1 MENKKDKPDISV
13 FFPVYKDEK
22 TVERVT
28 LKAIQVLENYARN
41 YEIII
46 IDDCSPDDS
55 GKIADE
61 LALKCKNI
69 KVIHHKENYGYG
81 AALKTGFS
89 TSQYEFICFTDGDDE
104 YEINDIDKFIKLKD
118 YYDLIITFRYVR
130 LYSTWRIFVSKI
142 YNMLLRYLFKHKY
155 RDISTGLRFVRK
167 KIINDLNIVSDSPFI
182 GAELAIKAML
192 KGYRVGEVGIQT
204 FPREFGKG
212 STTSVKNIIKTIK
225 DIRKI
230 YTQIFSKHYDL
241 PANRT
246 RPF

>member
-1 MENKKDKPDISV
+1 MENIKDKPNISV

-22 TVERVT
+22 TIERVT
-28 LKAIQVLENYARN
+28 MKAIRVLERLADNF
-41 YEIII
+41 EVII
-46 IDDCSPDDS
+46 IDDCSPDNS

-61 LALKCKNI
+61 LSLTNDHI

-81 AALKTGFS
+81 VALKSGFKA
-89 TSQYEFICFTDGDDE
+89 SQYEYICLTDGDDE

-130 LYSTWRIFVSKI
+130 LYSTWRIFVSRI
-142 YNMLLRYLFKHKY
+142 YNMVLRFLFNHKY

-167 KIINDLNIVSDSPFI
+167 EVIDDLNLVSDSPFI

-212 STTSVKNIIKTIK
+212 SSTSFKNIIRTIK

-230 YTQIFSKHYDL
+230 YKQIFSKDYDL
-241 PANRT
+241 PHNRT
-246 RPF
+246 RT